1 MIVTLTSKGQLT
13 LPKPIRD
20 QMGLDAGSKLDFIV
34 QADGTLKVRP
44 LRSVSTLAGMLRKSG
59 RKPVSV
65 EDMDHGIGEHLDAK
79 YRRVLRERPTRQ
91 RHDTRSIVSSGQA
104 SRAAPPY
111 LQS

>member
-34 QADGTLKVRP
+34 QADGTLKARP
-44 LRSVSTLAGMLRKSG
+44 LRSVSTLAGMLRKPG

-79 YRRVLRERPTRQ
+79 YRRVLRE
-91 RHDTRSIVSSGQA
+91 SK
-104 SRAAPPY
+104 AADRKKTPRKP
-111 LQS
+111 